1 MSTVNKGEKS
11 FRSSMVLPYIENDE
25 LKFFTAVFIEIT
37 EYIKE
42 KDQIQNQKRIIEQQK
57 EQFETIIE
65 NMSDSLIITDINHN
79 ILLMNAAARTCY
91 PDPDRFSNMA
101 GWFKMIHVTDENG
114 NRLSMED
121 MPSHRAARGERVK
134 NFRTNILGPNGPVNV
149 EYSSAPL
156 YDNDGNISMIINC
169 SRNVTE
175 EVRSANLITKNQKKL
190 LKVEMGKNEALKKAL
205 ELKDEFLS
213 LISHELKTPITVIIS
228 AIQAME
234 YLCGDQFSEKAQG
247 FIGRIKQNAFRQL
260 RLVNNLLEITK
271 IESGQLK
278 LKMGNYDVLFLASSI
293 TESVQEYAK
302 QKNINLSFSAS
313 DNSIVTGIDDEKF
326 ERILLNLLSN
336 AIKFTPKG
344 KSVFVRVYKTFLDQC
359 AMVAVEVSDEGI
371 GISESNQT
379 AIFEKFVQVDSS
391 LTRQA
396 EGTGL
401 GLFLVK
407 QFVDA
412 IEGVITLES
421 HVGKGSKFTVLL
433 PIRQAELH
441 PVVPQSVQ
449 AIDNRLIQSVKIELS
464 DLY

>member
-1 MSTVNKGEKS
+1 
-11 FRSSMVLPYIENDE
+11 
-25 LKFFTAVFIEIT
+25 
-37 EYIKE
+37 
-42 KDQIQNQKRIIEQQK
+42 
-57 EQFETIIE
+57 
-65 NMSDSLIITDINHN
+65 
-79 ILLMNAAARTCY
+79 
-91 PDPDRFSNMA
+91 
-101 GWFKMIHVTDENG
+101 
-114 NRLSMED
+114 
-121 MPSHRAARGERVK
+121 
-134 NFRTNILGPNGPVNV
+134 
-149 EYSSAPL
+149 
-156 YDNDGNISMIINC
+156 
-169 SRNVTE
+169 
-175 EVRSANLITKNQKKL
+175 
-190 LKVEMGKNEALKKAL
+190 
-205 ELKDEFLS
+205 
-213 LISHELKTPITVIIS
+213 
-228 AIQAME
+228 ME

-247 FIGRIKQNAFRQL
+247 FIGRIKQNALRQL

-344 KSVFVRVYKTFLDQC
+344 KSVSVRVYKTFLDQC

-379 AIFEKFVQVDSS
+379 SIFEKFVQVDSS

-412 IEGVITLES
+412 LEGVVNLES
-421 HVGKGSKFTVLL
+421 HEGKGSKFTVLL

-441 PVVPQSVQ
+441 PANPQSVQ